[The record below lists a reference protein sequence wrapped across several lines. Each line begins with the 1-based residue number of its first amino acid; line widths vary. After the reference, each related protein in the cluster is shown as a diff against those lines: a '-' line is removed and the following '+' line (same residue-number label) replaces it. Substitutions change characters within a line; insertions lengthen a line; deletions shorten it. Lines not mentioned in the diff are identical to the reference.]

1 MILLIDNFDSFVF
14 NLARSFRELGEEVEV
29 RRNNAIYVEE
39 VTSERFSSVVLSPG
53 PGTPEKAGACL
64 PLLRWP
70 ELALPV
76 LGICLGHQ
84 AIGEAFG
91 GRLIRSRPV
100 HGRASAIEHEGR
112 GVFTELPM
120 PFLAARYHS
129 LAIAEPVSEKL
140 RVTARAEGV
149 VMGLE
154 HVERPIH
161 GVQFH
166 PESIL
171 TDYGH
176 QLLANF
182 LQITKS
188 RRDGAIEASSWPE

>member
-29 RRNNAIYVEE
+29 RRNNVIHVEE
-39 VTSERFSSVVLSPG
+39 VTPERFSSVVLSPG
-53 PGTPEKAGACL
+53 PGTPEQAGVCL

-70 ELALPV
+70 GLALPV
-76 LGICLGHQ
+76 LGVCLGHQ

-91 GRLIRSRPV
+91 GRMVRSRPV
-100 HGRASAIEHEGR
+100 HGRASVIEHEKR
-112 GVFTELPM
+112 GVFAELPM

-129 LAIAEPVSEKL
+129 LAIAEPVPEKL

-176 QLLANF
+176 QLLVNF
-182 LQITKS
+182 LQITKTS
-188 RRDGAIEASSWPE
+188 RGAAVEASSLPE